1 MGSPQEQSSL
11 PRRQA
16 VRGWLT
22 RSRQFAAAAPMPVKV
37 LLIALACV
45 FAPALIAIGLF
56 AALIY
61 APYALFTGDRSGL
74 ASLSVALWGIAL
86 TAALAHGAD
95 EPRYLLLL
103 LSPAVSAV
111 ARLGLLG
118 RWPVPCR
125 TAAWAMIWS
134 LPIGI
139 ATFRLWPSHALFG
152 PAAAWLTAL
161 VVLGWRLA
169 KALQD
174 SREHGRRAG
183 LTGALAAPYAVAAAG
198 ASGHLGTAAG
208 SGGAGLAGAG
218 SAGTG
223 SAGAGLTG
231 AGLTGA
237 GPAAPGASSSPNP
250 ASATAAS
257 SAAASAG
264 TGTRNM
270 PGAVRAT
277 QVSRGLRTLDGRD
290 GGHQSRAANSA
301 EWPPITVDEAMAELN
316 AMVGLTA
323 VKDQVRSIT
332 ASVEAARRRAIAG
345 HGTEKPMQH
354 FVFLGPPG
362 TGKTA
367 VARVIA
373 KIFYAFGLL
382 DSPAVVEAQRADL
395 VGEYL
400 GATAIKTNDLVDS
413 ALGGVLFIDEA
424 YGLVNEGDGQG
435 DRFGN
440 EAVQALLKRAEDDR
454 ESLIIILAG
463 YERQMESFLASN
475 PGLNSRF
482 GVRVKFPSYTPAEL
496 MALAESAVQGRG
508 ELLDPD
514 ARPVLRRTFEEIG
527 RRRLADELGNGRFVR
542 SLLAKAGQQRD
553 VRVMAGPGEPT
564 SLELVTLRGE
574 DLELAYAELTT
585 RFRGYTDTPTVE
597 GALAELDALV
607 GLEPVKRQVHE
618 IVAQLQV
625 ARLRDRQGLAS
636 QPPSRH
642 FVFTGPPGTGKTTV
656 ARIVGRIFA
665 ALGLLVRPEVIEA
678 HRADL
683 VGEHLGSTAIK
694 TSRLIDS
701 ALGGVLFIDEAYA
714 LYNEAYSGGDAF
726 GSEAVATL
734 LKRAEDDRER
744 LVIVLAGYTD
754 DMDRLLRSNPGLASR
769 FSTRIAFPSY
779 TAAELS
785 RIAEVIATLAGDT
798 FDAEAL
804 PVLESI
810 FTQAVEAGR
819 IDALGNGR
827 FARSLFE
834 RACASRDVRV
844 SMQGEAAT
852 AADLTTVLAADLLT
866 AYRELAA

>member
-1 MGSPQEQSSL
+1 M
-11 PRRQA
+11 
-16 VRGWLT
+16 
-22 RSRQFAAAAPMPVKV
+22 RSA
-37 LLIALACV
+37 
-45 FAPALIAIGLF
+45 
-56 AALIY
+56 
-61 APYALFTGDRSGL
+61 
-74 ASLSVALWGIAL
+74 
-86 TAALAHGAD
+86 
-95 EPRYLLLL
+95 
-103 LSPAVSAV
+103 
-111 ARLGLLG
+111 
-118 RWPVPCR
+118 
-125 TAAWAMIWS
+125 
-134 LPIGI
+134 
-139 ATFRLWPSHALFG
+139 
-152 PAAAWLTAL
+152 
-161 VVLGWRLA
+161 
-169 KALQD
+169 
-174 SREHGRRAG
+174 RAG
-183 LTGALAAPYAVAAAG
+183 TVQAAQ
-198 ASGHLGTAAG
+198 
-208 SGGAGLAGAG
+208 
-218 SAGTG
+218 SAGG
-223 SAGAGLTG
+223 VRNLDRGQQAR
-231 AGLTGA
+231 
-237 GPAAPGASSSPNP
+237 GPQQAA
-250 ASATAAS
+250 
-257 SAAASAG
+257 
-264 TGTRNM
+264 
-270 PGAVRAT
+270 
-277 QVSRGLRTLDGRD
+277 Q
-290 GGHQSRAANSA
+290 
-301 EWPPITVDEAMAELN
+301 WPHITVDDAMAELT

-323 VKDQVRSIT
+323 VKDQMRSMT

-345 HGTEKPMQH
+345 HGAEKPMQH

-367 VARVIA
+367 VARIVA

-400 GATAIKTNDLVDS
+400 GATAIKTNQLIDS

-424 YGLVNEGDGQG
+424 YSLVNESDGQG

-454 ESLIIILAG
+454 ENLIIILAG
-463 YERQMESFLASN
+463 YERQMDAFLSGN

-482 GVRVKFPSYTPAEL
+482 GIRVKFPTYSPAEL
-496 MALAESAVQGRG
+496 MALTEHALAAKS

-514 ARPVLRRTFEEIG
+514 ARPVLREIFDEVG

-542 SLLAKAGQQRD
+542 SLLARAGQQRD

-564 SLELVTLRGE
+564 PTELVTLRGE
-574 DLELAYAELTT
+574 DVQLAYAELTT
-585 RFRGYTDTPTVE
+585 RFRGYTDTPTVD

-656 ARIVGRIFA
+656 ARIIGRIFA

-678 HRADL
+678 HRGDL

-694 TSRLIDS
+694 TSKLIDS
-701 ALGGVLFIDEAYA
+701 AMGGVLFIDEAYA
-714 LYNEAYSGGDAF
+714 LHNEAYSGGDAF

-779 TAAELS
+779 TAVELS
-785 RIAEVIATLAGDT
+785 EIAQVIATKAGDA
-798 FDAEAL
+798 FDADAL
-804 PVLESI
+804 PVLHSI
-810 FTQAVEAGR
+810 FMQAVENGR
-819 IDALGNGR
+819 IDVLGNGR

-844 SMQGEAAT
+844 SLQGDQAT

-866 AYRELAA
+866 AYRELAG